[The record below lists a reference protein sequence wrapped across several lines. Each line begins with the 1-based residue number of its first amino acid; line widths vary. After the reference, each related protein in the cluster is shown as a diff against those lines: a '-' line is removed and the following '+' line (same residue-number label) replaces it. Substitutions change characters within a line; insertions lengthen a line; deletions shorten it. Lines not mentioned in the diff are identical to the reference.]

1 VHDSGDKRDV
11 IPAATS
17 VRRGSRPLGGSR
29 SMDRWKDDE
38 TKAPACS
45 WAFSCGGPQVVTSNE
60 QRPKGSIWR
69 LHDLPCL
76 HCSQLCLRGDHNP
89 LSAKP
94 RTTFG

>member
-1 VHDSGDKRDV
+1 MHNSGDKVTSSQR
-11 IPAATS
+11 S

-29 SMDRWKDDE
+29 SMNRWKDDE

-45 WAFSCGGPQVVTSNE
+45 LAFSCGRPQVVTSNE
-60 QRPKGSIWR
+60 RRPKGSIWR
-69 LHDLPCL
+69 LHDLPRL
-76 HCSQLCLRGDHNP
+76 HYSQLWLRGNHNP